1 MAREKFAQSRHA
13 MSYIVADAARWTKSL
28 KFTLSIAVDRG
39 GLAKNNFFG
48 LWRRKKRELDWKKEN
63 WMCPKPFSQAKNKR
77 KLFSDGKSRRPLL
90 ARVALNKYY
99 IRTYFADLMTTKYV
113 NIS

>member
-1 MAREKFAQSRHA
+1 
-13 MSYIVADAARWTKSL
+13 
-28 KFTLSIAVDRG
+28 
-39 GLAKNNFFG
+39 
-48 LWRRKKRELDWKKEN
+48 
-63 WMCPKPFSQAKNKR
+63 MCPKPFSQAKNKR